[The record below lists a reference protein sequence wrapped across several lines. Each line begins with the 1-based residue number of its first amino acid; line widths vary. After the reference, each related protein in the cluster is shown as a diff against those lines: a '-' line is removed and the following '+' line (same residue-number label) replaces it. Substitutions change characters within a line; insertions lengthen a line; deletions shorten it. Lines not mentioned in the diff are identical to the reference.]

1 MGCVRT
7 HVIISK
13 GMPSIIRYKFS
24 NWRTKLALIQN
35 IWAAALLHDIGKAVS
50 TPDHA
55 KIGTNELEGILSPHT
70 VWLIRHHLDLLT
82 APRRT
87 RRLLHNTP
95 HLRDLELLRAWDL
108 KGRSPHAIIMAPFEA
123 INILIRS
130 RLMFFAKTLA
140 SITILVSLSAIL
152 PIVIQKSFVPH
163 SIF

>member
-1 MGCVRT
+1 
-7 HVIISK
+7 
-13 GMPSIIRYKFS
+13 MPSSIRYKFS

-95 HLRDLELLRAWDL
+95 QLRDLELLRAWDL